1 MSKQTLLITASENSC
16 GNLKPLI
23 EQHKDSFLHLPL
35 ELYERF
41 IQREESDALKALL
54 HTFSFVVYGSRR
66 NAIHFIKWAEE
77 EDQAEELKNMVH
89 LVLDKPTADYLEENG
104 IPAIM
109 PRENAKPIDILEFM
123 LRISREGKTL
133 YPVADG
139 KAEEMPGLL
148 QELEMAVAEF
158 TVSREAGLEP
168 ERLQKYKK
176 AVSESSLKAVLFHNR
191 SSVTRTRAAFPD
203 LNLHE
208 TAIISGSAGVTNMLV
223 EMGIEPAFEAEGSWP
238 SIQEIIESEILD
250 NSVSE

>member
-1 MSKQTLLITASENSC
+1 MLITASVNSC

-23 EQHKDSFLHLPL
+23 DQHEDLFLHLPL
-35 ELYERF
+35 ELFEPF

-66 NAIHFIKWAEE
+66 NALHFMKWAEE
-77 EDQAEELKNMVH
+77 EDQTRTLKNLVH
-89 LVLDKPTADYLEENG
+89 LVLDKPTADYLEERG

-123 LRISREGKTL
+123 LRISRDGKTL
-133 YPVADG
+133 YPAAEG

-148 QELEMAVAEF
+148 QELEMAAAEF

-168 ERLQKYKK
+168 DRLKGYKERVK
-176 AVSESSLKAVLFHNR
+176 VSEIKAVLFHNR

-208 TAIISGSAGVTNMLV
+208 TVIISGSAGVTNMLV

-238 SIQEIIESEILD
+238 TIQEIIESDFLD
-250 NSVSE
+250 KLVGD